1 MIMKT
6 IVASTDFSASSLN
19 AVNYAADLA
28 MMTGHSLS
36 VFHVC
41 VVPVAIGEALPVY
54 PVEELYSDAE
64 KEMAKLK
71 DELAART
78 GGRLTVHSEIRQ
90 GGVLPEIYNYCH
102 SVNPWL
108 VVMGAEKAGGVERFL
123 LGGRTVD
130 AIKNMEWPLIVV
142 PADVKFQAI
151 HRIGLACDLKNVEET
166 IPIKQ
171 VEDLVHTF
179 NAELYVLHV
188 STVPGERFDDAIIE
202 QTESL
207 RDVLQHL
214 NPQYK
219 FINDTNIEN
228 GLDDF
233 AQRHHVDL
241 LIMVPKRHGFLHKLF
256 YSSQSKKIALTSHV
270 PLLSV
275 HELK

>member
-1 MIMKT
+1 MNT
-6 IVASTDFSASSLN
+6 IVAPTDFSASSIN

-28 MMTGHSLS
+28 LMTGHSLS

-54 PVEELYSDAE
+54 SPAELYTDAE
-64 KEMAKLK
+64 KEMEKLK
-71 DELAART
+71 GDLLGRT
-78 GGRLTVHSEIRQ
+78 GGRLKIITEIRQ
-90 GGVLPEIYNYCH
+90 GGITPEIYSYCH

-108 VVMGAEKAGGVERFL
+108 VVMGGEKAGGFERFL
-123 LGGRTVD
+123 LGGRTTD
-130 AIKNMEWPLIVV
+130 AIKNMQWPLIIV
-142 PADVKFQAI
+142 PADVRFQAI

-171 VEDLVHTF
+171 IEELVHTF
-179 NAELYVLHV
+179 KAELYVLHV
-188 STVPGERFDDAIIE
+188 STVPGERFDDAVIE

-214 NPQYK
+214 NPQYR

-228 GLDDF
+228 GIDDF

-241 LIMVPKRHGFLHKLF
+241 LIMVPKKHGLLHKLF
-256 YSSQSKKIALTSHV
+256 YSSQSKKMALASHV
-270 PLLSV
+270 PLVSI
-275 HELK
+275 HE